1 VVETYSFLIVETV
14 SSIDILLVIK
24 STKVLV
30 WSLWT
35 FEVSVI
41 IWEFI
46 LLSWIPIKEEGNEVE
61 SFSSTN
67 EDI

>member
-41 IWEFI
+41 IWEFV

-61 SFSSTN
+61 SFFSTN
-67 EDI
+67 EDL